1 MFLVLSPS
9 LCNSHSESSPG
20 SCDECR
26 TVPDGYRPSDQAE
39 GLEP

>member
-1 MFLVLSPS
+1 MVLSS
-9 LCNSHSESSPG
+9 RLKSHCENSPG

-26 TVPDGYRPSDQAE
+26 TQPDGWRPSDQAE